1 MWHGGIGN
9 TSMAKVV
16 ANRAK
21 FDEVAFAVVSKN
33 KDESKIQDQI
43 SGMLGLELVEK
54 HPLLAKAQIL
64 KEKKRKKKTN
74 G

>member
-1 MWHGGIGN
+1 MVWGERKNNNG
-9 TSMAKVV
+9 KVV

-43 SGMLGLELVEK
+43 SGMLGLELVESIHYLQK
-54 HPLLAKAQIL
+54 HKY
-64 KEKKRKKKTN
+64 
-74 G
+74 

>member
-1 MWHGGIGN
+1 MVWGERKNING
-9 TSMAKVV
+9 KVV

-43 SGMLGLELVEK
+43 SGMLGLELVESIHYLQK
-54 HPLLAKAQIL
+54 HKY
-64 KEKKRKKKTN
+64 
-74 G
+74 